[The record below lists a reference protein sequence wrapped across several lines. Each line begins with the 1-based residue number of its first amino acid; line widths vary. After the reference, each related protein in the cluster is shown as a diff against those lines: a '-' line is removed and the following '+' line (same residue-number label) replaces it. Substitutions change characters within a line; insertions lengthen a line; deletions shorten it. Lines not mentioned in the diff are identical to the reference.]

1 MNEFR
6 GSFILYCKTGCFE
19 RQKPGCS
26 LHRIARAFCCF
37 LSSFACPKEERKK
50 STPASPDPAGF
61 PYFATGAAGQMGE
74 NSHWHAAEH
83 RRGCRKGDLHC
94 LSAASL
100 QSPGSIEE
108 HRVSRLRRDKRHRVP
123 FLWFVS
129 LGKQRN
135 EQNDFMLH
143 TSAFSDKSY
152 KKRLPKRQPFTEI
165 N

>member
-6 GSFILYCKTGCFE
+6 ESFILYCKTGCFK
-19 RQKPGCS
+19 RQKPDGS

-37 LSSFACPKEERKK
+37 LSSFACPKEETRKRPPSQSWPCGLPLLLAEGGTNGGK
-50 STPASPDPAGF
+50 
-61 PYFATGAAGQMGE
+61 
-74 NSHWHAAEH
+74 SHWYAAEH

-108 HRVSRLRRDKRHRVP
+108 YPMRGINSGHPAHGGTCAWVP

-135 EQNDFMLH
+135 EQMNFVRNAPSNP
-143 TSAFSDKSY
+143 TP
-152 KKRLPKRQPFTEI
+152 RI
-165 N
+165 NQQGC